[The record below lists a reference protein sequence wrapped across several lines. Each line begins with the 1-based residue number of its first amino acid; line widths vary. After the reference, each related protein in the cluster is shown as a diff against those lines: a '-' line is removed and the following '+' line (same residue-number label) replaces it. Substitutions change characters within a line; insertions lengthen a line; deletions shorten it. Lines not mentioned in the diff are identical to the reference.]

1 MLAACTS
8 ETRCIGRSR
17 GSLLSH
23 SRIRPALLASR
34 RTWSCRSPR
43 RRRLSGRTRTAPWK
57 DMARRRSFLA
67 PALGGIWDR
76 ALLGLSTFDWKLAF
90 SADSVV
96 LPQVHVQEVFVN
108 VLVEF
113 LVEANDVVGE
123 VEGSSAEFWV
133 VVVNQQQSF
142 RNRWTFQTRQLWSA
156 CFPRFWTLRPVRR
169 SSSSSWKKSFQFLRK
184 RVNLRFVLPLIRFR
198 NRLSRP

>member
-1 MLAACTS
+1 MPAACTS

-23 SRIRPALLASR
+23 SRIRLALLASR

-76 ALLGLSTFDWKLAF
+76 ALLGLSTFDWKLAD

-108 VLVEF
+108 ILVEF
-113 LVEANDVVGE
+113 LVEANDEEGE
-123 VEGSSAEFWV
+123 VEGSFAEFWV
-133 VVVNQQQSF
+133 VIVNQQQHSQSAGIF
-142 RNRWTFQTRQLWSA
+142 LERTDFSGKVMCSCQSNTQLIA
-156 CFPRFWTLRPVRR
+156 AR
-169 SSSSSWKKSFQFLRK
+169 SSLFL
-184 RVNLRFVLPLIRFR
+184 VDSLACWT
-198 NRLSRP
+198 